1 MAQHLRYRLSNA
13 EKDALLS
20 DQAVLIDALAARIR
34 ELEAKLLSPKKTS
47 KNSDTPPSAGHKA
60 NAKSGPSAK
69 KRPRPSRPGAS
80 RKLAESPDEIR
91 RQRSTSCGG
100 CGTDVS
106 GQRQHIRHR
115 YDHIDLPPIAPHTTR
130 VELFGGRCAGCGARF
145 RAAPPD
151 GMAPGTPFGPNIH
164 ALLLYLHH
172 SHHVG
177 FQRLSRVMDELFGL
191 KISEGAIANAFQRLA
206 DPLETSRAA
215 IRAALRESQVIASD
229 ETTVNSEAKC
239 NTGGRFGICLMHNGK
254 RCRHVELYA
263 SHAQR
268 ERSDRRFED
277 RWVKHPNHRH
287 EAWSGWFNHQPG
299 AKAERAGGRR
309 LSPRAR

>member
-47 KNSDTPPSAGHKA
+47 KNSHTPPSAGHKA

-130 VELFGGRCAGCGARF
+130 VEL
-145 RAAPPD
+145 
-151 GMAPGTPFGPNIH
+151 
-164 ALLLYLHH
+164 
-172 SHHVG
+172 
-177 FQRLSRVMDELFGL
+177 
-191 KISEGAIANAFQRLA
+191 LA
-206 DPLETSRAA
+206 D
-215 IRAALRESQVIASD
+215 AALGAARGSVRLRL
-229 ETTVNSEAKC
+229 T
-239 NTGGRFGICLMHNGK
+239 
-254 RCRHVELYA
+254 
-263 SHAQR
+263 
-268 ERSDRRFED
+268 
-277 RWVKHPNHRH
+277 
-287 EAWSGWFNHQPG
+287 AW
-299 AKAERAGGRR
+299 R
-309 LSPRAR
+309 RARRSGRTSTHCFCICIIVTMSGSSG